1 MAEPIRKTVS
11 IIDKD
16 FSPDSDGNRILSVE
30 LLPDSIVYAMLDTSA
45 SMFYALEAFEID
57 KPRHWMR
64 HGSEWLQSVIEG
76 NSVLSDQYQQV
87 HLSLNASRLVL
98 LPAGLNSDMDHK
110 NAYNFSCGNASDALI
125 RTDTLSHL
133 QGFGVYSIPKDLHQL
148 IDATWPGCV
157 CYHSGVVFIESI
169 LAFAKKKACPDIVLH
184 IRSSSFDV
192 LLFEDASLTFYQAF
206 QYQQLDDLLYYL
218 FYVLDVFDKEA
229 AALNLMIAGEIGP
242 DSDMC
247 RRLNTYFKEMRFFN
261 RNDAYTYSPSFDIL
275 PDHFY
280 ANLLHIETCG

>member
-1 MAEPIRKTVS
+1 MAEPIRKTTS

-16 FSPDSDGNRILSVE
+16 FSPDSDGSRILSIE

-57 KPRHWMR
+57 KPRNWTR
-64 HGSEWLQSVIEG
+64 HIAACLQTLIESNNG
-76 NSVLSDQYQQV
+76 LSGHYQQV
-87 HLSLNASRLVL
+87 HLALYAPHLVL
-98 LPAGLNSDMDHK
+98 LPASINSDMDHK
-110 NAYNFSCGNASDALI
+110 NAYNSSCGNTSDTI
-125 RTDTLSHL
+125 IKTDTLSHL

-157 CYHSGVVFIESI
+157 CYHSGAFFIESI
-169 LAFAKKKACPDIVLH
+169 LAFAEKKACPDIVLH